1 MAIMKVVEILASSP
15 NSWEEATKNGVE
27 KAAET
32 IKGIRSA
39 YVKEFS
45 TVVKDNSVAE
55 YRVNLKITF
64 EVQ

>member
-1 MAIMKVVEILASSP
+1 MAILKVLEILASSP

-32 IKGIRSA
+32 VKEIRSA
-39 YVKEFS
+39 YVKDFS
-45 TVVKDNSVAE
+45 TTVKGGVISE

-64 EVQ
+64 EVK

>member
-1 MAIMKVVEILASSP
+1 MEILKVVEILASSSK
-15 NSWEEATKNGVE
+15 SWDEATQNGVT

-45 TVVKDNSVAE
+45 TVVEDGKITK

-64 EVQ
+64 GVK